1 MLTITVPWP
10 KRELSPNFRSR
21 THWAKTRAVAAYRKG
36 CGWEAVAQGAKAFSA
51 DIVDVRVTFF
61 PPDRQARDLD
71 NMIASFKAGQ
81 DGIAD
86 AINVPDHLWSTS
98 YAVSEPV
105 KRGQVVVEIKAREA

>member
-51 DIVDVRVTFF
+51 GEVGVVVTFC
-61 PPDRQARDLD
+61 PPDRRARDLD

-86 AINVPDHLWSTS
+86 AIGVPDERWNTK
-98 YAVSEPV
+98 YAVGEPV
-105 KRGQVVVEIKAREA
+105 KMGRVVVEIRAIGE